1 MKRLVRV
8 LVVWGLL
15 VGCSGW
21 LGFSQSAIAAPLSW
35 TPGVS
40 LSNVIQ
46 NGTPMLLAETNLRN
60 PADAKLETEYG
71 QKIDLNNTHI
81 RAFRQYRGMFPT
93 LAALIIQNAPYDNV
107 EEVLEIPGLTDR
119 QKQILTSNL
128 DNFTVTEPAD
138 VYNEGDDRFN
148 PGVY

>member
-15 VGCSGW
+15 VSCLGW
-21 LGFSQSAIAAPLSW
+21 LGFCQSAIAAPMSW

-40 LSNVIQ
+40 LSNAIQ
-46 NGTPMLLAETNLRN
+46 NGSPMLLAETTLRN

-71 QKIDLNNTHI
+71 QKLDLNNTHI
-81 RAFRQYRGMFPT
+81 RAFRKYRGMFPT
-93 LAALIIQNAPYDNV
+93 LASLIIQNAPYDDV

-119 QKQILTSNL
+119 QKQVLKDNL
-128 DNFTVTEPAD
+128 DAFTVTDTAD
-138 VYNEGDDRFN
+138 VYNEGDDRYN

>member
-1 MKRLVRV
+1 MKRLVGV

-15 VGCSGW
+15 VGCWGW
-21 LGFSQSAIAAPLSW
+21 LGFSQNAIAAPMSW
-35 TPGVS
+35 TQGVS
-40 LSNVIQ
+40 LSNAIE
-46 NGTPMLLAETNLRN
+46 NGSPMLLAETTLRN
-60 PADAKLETEYG
+60 PADAKLETEFG

-107 EEVLEIPGLTDR
+107 EEVLEIPGLTER
-119 QKQILTSNL
+119 QKQILKDNL
-128 DNFTVTEPAD
+128 DNFAVTETAD

>member
-1 MKRLVRV
+1 MKRLIHV

-15 VGCSGW
+15 VSCLGW
-21 LGFSQSAIAAPLSW
+21 LGFSQSAIAAPMSW

-40 LSNVIQ
+40 LSKAIA
-46 NGTPMLLAETNLRN
+46 NGSPMLLAETTLRN

-71 QKIDLNNTHI
+71 QKLDLNNTHI
-81 RAFRQYRGMFPT
+81 RAFRKYRGMFPT
-93 LAALIIQNAPYDNV
+93 LASLIIQNAPYDDV

-119 QKQILTSNL
+119 QKQILKDNL
-128 DNFTVTEPAD
+128 DNFTVTETAD

>member
-15 VGCSGW
+15 VGCWGW
-21 LGFSQSAIAAPLSW
+21 LGFSQSAIAAPMSW

-40 LSNVIQ
+40 LSNALQ
-46 NGTPMLLAETNLRN
+46 NGAPMLLAETELRN

-71 QKIDLNNTHI
+71 QKLDLNNTHI
-81 RAFRQYRGMFPT
+81 RAFRKYRGMFPT
-93 LAALIIQNAPYDNV
+93 LASLIIQNAPYDDV
-107 EEVLEIPGLTDR
+107 EEVLDIPGLTDR
-119 QKQILTSNL
+119 QKQILKDNL
-128 DNFTVTEPAD
+128 DNFTVTDPAA
-138 VYNEGDDRFN
+138 VYTEGDDRFN

>member
-15 VGCSGW
+15 VGCFGW
-21 LGFSQSAIAAPLSW
+21 LGFSQSAIAAPMSW

-40 LSNVIQ
+40 LSNAIQ
-46 NGTPMLLAETNLRN
+46 NGSPILLADEELRN
-60 PADAKLETEYG
+60 PADAKLETEFG
-71 QKIDLNNTHI
+71 QKLDLNNTHI
-81 RAFRQYRGMFPT
+81 RAFRKYRGMFPT
-93 LAALIIQNAPYDNV
+93 LASLIIQNAPYDDV
-107 EEVLEIPGLTDR
+107 GEVLEIPGLTDR
-119 QKQILTSNL
+119 QKQVLKDNL
-128 DNFTVTEPAD
+128 DNFTVTETAD